1 MEKNIEKINNL
12 LVDIFDSILLIEEK
26 ALKNGEIKDLSITE
40 YHTIVAIG
48 LDRSRTMSEVAKDLN
63 ITVGTLTTAINR
75 LVKKGYVDRRR
86 EETDR
91 RIVKIFLTEKG
102 KVAFKNHEKFHEE
115 MIQSMLKDIKID
127 HQYLLIKSLTNINEY
142 LHYKYKK

>member
-12 LVDIFDSILLIEEK
+12 LVDIFDNILLIEEK
-26 ALKNGEIKDLSITE
+26 ALKSGEIKDLSITE
-40 YHTIVAIG
+40 YHTIDAIG
-48 LDRSRTMSEVAKDLN
+48 LDRARTMSEVAKDLN

-86 EETDR
+86 EVTDR

-102 KVAFKNHEKFHEE
+102 RVAFKKHEKFHEE
-115 MIQSMLKDIKID
+115 MIESMLKDLKID
-127 HQYLLIKSLTNINEY
+127 HQLLLIESLSNITEF